1 MPSPKQSKPST
12 PRYCAIIFSKSS
24 GKISILAEFSWTR
37 TRNCLNFFSRKNS
50 SAKKESVELSEIA
63 KELNKITNTKAKKSE
78 NNSSGGGSGGSIKIS
93 GKKSF
98 FAGVKDSSIEAK
110 GSNLNVK
117 TRALIQVGYIPMAGG
132 GTGSGGAKGGNP
144 KNRSDKIN
152 SEHGSQDRKR
162 SKEKISPTPDIKTI
176 SR

>member
-1 MPSPKQSKPST
+1 M
-12 PRYCAIIFSKSS
+12 
-24 GKISILAEFSWTR
+24 
-37 TRNCLNFFSRKNS
+37 
-50 SAKKESVELSEIA
+50 
-63 KELNKITNTKAKKSE
+63 
-78 NNSSGGGSGGSIKIS
+78 
-93 GKKSF
+93 
-98 FAGVKDSSIEAK
+98 KDSSIEAK

-152 SEHGSQDRKR
+152 VEHGSQDRKR
-162 SKEKISPTPDIKTI
+162 SKEKISPTKDIKTI